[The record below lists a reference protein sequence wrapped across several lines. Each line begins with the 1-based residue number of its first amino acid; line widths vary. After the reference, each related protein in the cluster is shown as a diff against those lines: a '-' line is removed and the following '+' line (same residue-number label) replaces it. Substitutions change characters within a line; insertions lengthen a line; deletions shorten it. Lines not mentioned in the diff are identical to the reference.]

1 MRMFRTLLAVGAVAL
16 LAACSSGTADPDEAS
31 VADQGAEV
39 NGSDGATDDSTTN
52 DATTDDASGPLDLV
66 GTWVL
71 VSGTTADGE
80 LTLDEAFPVTL
91 EAMDDGSVAG
101 QSACNRYMG
110 SVEVEGQAVQFSQM
124 ASTMMA
130 CEEPVMALE
139 QAYLAALAA
148 VESGAGTGEALT
160 LTGPDV
166 ELVFEAQGMAG

>member
-1 MRMFRTLLAVGAVAL
+1 MRTFRTLLAVGAVAL
-16 LAACSSGTADPDEAS
+16 LAACSSGTADPDETS
-31 VADQGAEV
+31 VADQSAEV
-39 NGSDGATDDSTTN
+39 NGSDGATDD
-52 DATTDDASGPLDLV
+52 ATGTLDLV

-71 VSGTTADGE
+71 ASGTTADGD
-80 LTLDEAFPVTL
+80 LALDEAFPVTM

-110 SVEVEGQAVQFSQM
+110 SAEVNGQAIQFSQM

-139 QAYLAALAA
+139 QAYLAALAV
-148 VESGAGTGEALT
+148 VESGTSDGETLT

>member
-1 MRMFRTLLAVGAVAL
+1 MRTFRTLLAVGAVAL
-16 LAACSSGTADPDEAS
+16 LAACSSGTADPDETS
-31 VADQGAEV
+31 VADQSAEV
-39 NGSDGATDDSTTN
+39 NGSDGATDD
-52 DATTDDASGPLDLV
+52 ATTDDATGTLDLV

-71 VSGTTADGE
+71 ASGTTADGD
-80 LTLDEAFPVTL
+80 LALDEAFPVTL

-110 SVEVEGQAVQFSQM
+110 SAEVNGQAIQFSQM

-139 QAYLAALAA
+139 QAYLAALAV
-148 VESGAGTGEALT
+148 VESGTSDGETLT